1 MGIMGEH
8 AGWTAPPLSAM
19 GSPHYSPRAW
29 PDAEMDGHTLTKRRG
44 GRGNGY
50 ISRGVK
56 FVCVCVV

>member
-19 GSPHYSPRAW
+19 GSPHYSPRAR

-50 ISRGVK
+50 IEG
-56 FVCVCVV
+56 